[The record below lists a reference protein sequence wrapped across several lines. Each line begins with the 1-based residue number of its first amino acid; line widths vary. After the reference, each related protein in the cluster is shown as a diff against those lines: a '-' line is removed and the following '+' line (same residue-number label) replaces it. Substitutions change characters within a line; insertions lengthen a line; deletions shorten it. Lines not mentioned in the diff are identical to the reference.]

1 MAGADDVLRIAAGEI
16 GTTESPAGSNRVEY
30 AQWYGMNGEPWCA
43 MFVSWVF
50 AMAGLLNACGGKF
63 AYCPY
68 WVNYAKEHDMWLD
81 RNEKPQP
88 GDIIFFGNGSRACH
102 VGIVEKRNGSSSV
115 TTIEGNTSVTSND
128 NGGSVMRRTRSY
140 GSVGS
145 SWYILGFM
153 RPNFGNTGNGG
164 VDISK
169 PTSPTVDDGAGT
181 YTITASELCVR
192 TGAGT
197 NYRVKKHSELTADGR
212 AHDGDKDGALSKGTR
227 ATVSQTKVVRGNT
240 WGLIPS
246 GWICLCY
253 NGKTYAVKGS
263 TGGSSASSGGSAYSP
278 GTYTITASA
287 LNVRTGA
294 GTSYAKKSK
303 SQLTADGRK
312 HANAN
317 GSLMRGTRVT
327 VSQVKNAGYS
337 VWGLIPSGWICLC
350 DNGDAYVK

>member
-1 MAGADDVLRIAAGEI
+1 MAGASDVVRIAAAEI
-16 GTTESPAGSNRVEY
+16 GTKESPAGSNRVKY
-30 AQWYGMNGEPWCA
+30 ANWYGANGQPWCA

-68 WVNYAKEHDMWLD
+68 WMNYAKEHGMWLD
-81 RNEKPQP
+81 REEKPQP
-88 GDIIFFGNGSRACH
+88 GDIIFFSNGSRACH
-102 VGIVEKRNGSSSV
+102 VGIVEKRNGTSSV
-115 TTIEGNTSVTSND
+115 TTIEGNTSTTSND
-128 NGGSVMRRTRSY
+128 NGGAVMRRTRSY

-153 RPNFGNTGNGG
+153 RPDWGQTGNGT
-164 VDISK
+164 VSK
-169 PTSPTVDDGAGT
+169 PTTSTPAVTNEGTGT

-192 TGAGT
+192 AGAGT
-197 NYRVKKHSELTADGR
+197 NYRVKKHSELTADGK

-227 ATVSQTKVVRGNT
+227 VTVSQTKMVSGDV

-246 GWICLCY
+246 GWICLVY
-253 NGKTYAVKGS
+253 NGNVYAVKDGAS
-263 TGGSSASSGGSAYSP
+263 GGSSSGSAGFGT

-294 GTSYAKKSK
+294 GTNYRKKSK
-303 SQLTADGRK
+303 SELTADGRK

-317 GSLMRGTRVT
+317 GALLKGTRVT
-327 VSQVKNAGYS
+327 VSQVVSSGSY
-337 VWGLIPSGWICLC
+337 VWGKIPSGWICLSE
-350 DNGDAYVK
+350 NGNKYVR